1 MQNADNWPGASVNM
15 LGIEKLIP
23 YARNAKKHPPEQVD
37 QIAASINEW
46 GFTIPVL
53 VDEDGMIIA
62 GHGRVLAAKKLG
74 LSEVPTITA
83 RGWSDEKKRAYVLAD
98 NKLTENGGWDEEQ
111 LASEISDLLAAGFD
125 VGLTGFSG
133 NEIDDLLG
141 DTSQDGLIE
150 DDETPDVEEKLVTQP
165 GDVWLIGKHKVICG
179 DSTSADT
186 LTALLGKEE
195 VDCVWTDPPYNVDY
209 DGGGAGGTRKK
220 IANDNMSGDDFLE
233 FLTAVYSA
241 FAERMKPGRPFY
253 VAHADTETPRFRE
266 AATNAGLMVK
276 QCLIWVKP
284 NFTIGRQDYQW
295 QHEPILYGWKP
306 GKAHV
311 WYGQFD
317 KGTVIDDD
325 VPLSKISKQE
335 LQRIV
340 QELTNERKTTVIR
353 CDKPSRST
361 EHPTMKPV
369 RLIERM
375 LRNSTREGD
384 LVLDVFG
391 GSGSTMIAAHK
402 LNRYARLV
410 ELDPGYVDVIVRR
423 IQLFSGERA
432 IRESDGKA
440 FDDII
445 PK

>member
-1 MQNADNWPGASVNM
+1 M
-15 LGIEKLIP
+15 LGVDKLIP

-37 QIAASINEW
+37 QIAASIQEW

-53 VDEDGMIIA
+53 VDDDGMIIA

-74 LSEVPTITA
+74 IDQIPTLTA

-98 NKLTENGGWDEEQ
+98 NKLTENGGWDEEA
-111 LASEISDLLAAGFD
+111 LANEISDLLAAGFD

-133 NEIDDLLG
+133 SEIDDLLG
-141 DTSQDGLIE
+141 DGSQEGLIE
-150 DDETPDVEEKLVTQP
+150 DDETPEVEEKLVSKL
-165 GDVWLIGKHKVICG
+165 GDVWQIGKHRVVCG
-179 DSTSADT
+179 DSTSTEVLDK
-186 LTALLGKEE
+186 LLGSEE
-195 VDCVWTDPPYNVDY
+195 VDAVWTDPPYNIDY
-209 DGGGAGGTRKK
+209 DGGGKRKK
-220 IANDNMSGDDFLE
+220 IENDNMSGEDFGK
-233 FLTAVYSA
+233 FLDAIYSA
-241 FAERMKPGRPFY
+241 FVPRMKPGRPFY
-253 VAHADTETPRFRE
+253 VAHSDLETARFRQC
-266 AATNAGLMVK
+266 AIDAGLLVK

-284 NFTIGRQDYQW
+284 NFTLGRQDYQW

-311 WYGQFD
+311 WYGQYD

-325 VPLSKISKQE
+325 VPLSKIGKPE
-335 LQRIV
+335 LMRIV
-340 QELTNERKTTVIR
+340 QELTNERKTTIIR
-353 CDKPSRST
+353 CDKPSRSV

-384 LVLDVFG
+384 IVLDVFG
-391 GSGSTMIAAHK
+391 GSGSTMVAAHK

-423 IQLFSGERA
+423 MQLFSGEQAKRVG
-432 IRESDGKA
+432 DGKL